1 MTVFPSRLACS
12 LESCYHRYRGERC
25 AACPLSH
32 LTWPA
37 PSFVHSISD
46 PCARGRPARALPA
59 RRRLCCAWLARNRL
73 GLSRADPTRAIPF
86 RSARRSKF
94 QFRSARLAPWSAR
107 SRPARSWSARSR
119 SWSALLTLGS
129 VAVGRLSLIPRARSA
144 TSRSA
149 CSSTARAPGSLAH
162 GWLALAP
169 RLRVKFDVMF

>member
-1 MTVFPSRLACS
+1 MQRVHCPISRGRRL
-12 LESCYHRYRGERC
+12 
-25 AACPLSH
+25 PL
-32 LTWPA
+32 
-37 PSFVHSISD
+37 VHSISD
-46 PCARGRPARALPA
+46 PCARSRPARALPA
-59 RRRLCCAWLARNRL
+59 RRRLCCAWLARNRI

-107 SRPARSWSARSR
+107 SRPAR

-169 RLRVKFDVMF
+169 RLACYILMLCSKDFSSKNDMSAPFPLLFCKAECSPLDN